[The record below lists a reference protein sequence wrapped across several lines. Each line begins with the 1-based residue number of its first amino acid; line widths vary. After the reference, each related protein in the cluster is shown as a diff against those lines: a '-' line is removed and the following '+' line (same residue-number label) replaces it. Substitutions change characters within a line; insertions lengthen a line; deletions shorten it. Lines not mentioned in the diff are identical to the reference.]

1 MVSMQDAGTLDE
13 PVLFAYD
20 GSDLAA
26 RAKKIF
32 VDRVLDSVETLIE
45 QRRRAR

>member
-1 MVSMQDAGTLDE
+1 LAASFLPTATS
-13 PVLFAYD
+13 
-20 GSDLAA
+20 SDLAA